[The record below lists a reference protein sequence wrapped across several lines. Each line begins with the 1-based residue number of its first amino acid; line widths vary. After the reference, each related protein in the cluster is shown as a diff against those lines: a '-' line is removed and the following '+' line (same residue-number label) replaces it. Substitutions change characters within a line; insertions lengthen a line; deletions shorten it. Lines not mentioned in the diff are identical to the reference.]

1 VESLWAGGVR
11 VSVQQ
16 PWGYGKPVGTNSA
29 MLASDAARER
39 VVEVLNQAFTE
50 GRLLP
55 EEHGERLSR
64 AYAAR
69 TYGDLE
75 ALTADIPQRTPA
87 PPAPA
92 RTNGKAVG
100 AVVCGVAGMFVGIT
114 SIPAVV
120 LGHMARR
127 EIRDTGEQ
135 GDGMAVAGLVLG
147 YVVTILMVAFV
158 GLGAVVAMVAVGSGS
173 H

>member
-1 VESLWAGGVR
+1 M
-11 VSVQQ
+11 SVQQ
-16 PWGYGKPVGTNSA
+16 PWGYGRPAGVNPG

-39 VVEVLNQAFTE
+39 VVEVLNQAFVE

-55 EEHGERLSR
+55 EEHGERLGR

-69 TYGDLE
+69 TYGDLD
-75 ALTADIPQRTPA
+75 ALTADIPRRMPGPR
-87 PPAPA
+87 PPE
-92 RTNGKAVG
+92 RTNGKAIG
-100 AVVCGVAGMFVGIT
+100 AVVCGVSGIFIGIT
-114 SIPAVV
+114 SVPAIV

-158 GLGAVVAMVAVGSGS
+158 SLGVMIAEAAAGHGP
-173 H
+173 HP

>member
-1 VESLWAGGVR
+1 
-11 VSVQQ
+11 
-16 PWGYGKPVGTNSA
+16 

-39 VVEVLNQAFTE
+39 AVEVLNQAFTE

-55 EEHGERLSR
+55 EEHGDRLGR

-75 ALTADIPQRTPA
+75 ALTADIPQRIPA
-87 PPAPA
+87 PPPPA
-92 RTNGKAVG
+92 RTNGKAIG
-100 AVVCGVAGMFVGIT
+100 SVVCGVAGMFLGIT
-114 SIPAVV
+114 SVPAIV

-127 EIRDTGEQ
+127 EIRATGEQ

-147 YVVTILMVAFV
+147 YVVTILIVAFV
-158 GLGAVVAMVAVGSGS
+158 SLGVMVAMVAAGSGP
-173 H
+173 HQ